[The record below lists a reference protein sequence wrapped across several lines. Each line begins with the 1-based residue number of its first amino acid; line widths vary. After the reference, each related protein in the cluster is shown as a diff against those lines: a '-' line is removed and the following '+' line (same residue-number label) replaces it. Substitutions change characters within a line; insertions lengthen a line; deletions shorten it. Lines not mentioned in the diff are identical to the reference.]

1 MAEFFPFVD
10 VGDVNLD
17 FGDFYGCQGVP
28 EGVAVV
34 GEGAGVDDDSFGV
47 VVVGFLDFVD
57 EGAFVV
63 ALEYVQMVAFFL
75 GFLLQKG
82 GEGFIILGS
91 VDSFFA
97 DSQEV

>member
-17 FGDFYGCQGVP
+17 FGVP

-34 GEGAGVDDDSFGV
+34 GEGAGVDDESFGV

-82 GEGFIILGS
+82 GEGFVILGS

-97 DSQEV
+97 DS